1 MSWIQEK
8 VFAQI
13 RTLQKRAGAAEAK
26 AEHLERQLQACL
38 QAAGRLPDKPVVEGD
53 YSWSPAYE
61 AILIL
66 QRRKQ

>member
-1 MSWIQEK
+1 MSWIGEK
-8 VFAQI
+8 IYAQV
-13 RTLQKRAGAAEAK
+13 RELQKRAGAAEAK

-38 QAAGRLPDKPVVEGD
+38 QAAGRLPDRPVVEGD

-66 QRRKQ
+66 QRRNK

>member
-1 MSWIQEK
+1 MSWIGEK
-8 VFAQI
+8 IYAQV
-13 RTLQKRAGAAEAK
+13 RELQKRAGAAEAK
-26 AEHLERQLQACL
+26 AERLDRQLQACL

>member
-1 MSWIQEK
+1 MSWIGEK
-8 VFAQI
+8 IYAQV
-13 RTLQKRAGAAEAK
+13 RELQKRAGAAEAK

-66 QRRKQ
+66 QRRT

>member
-1 MSWIQEK
+1 MSWIGEK
-8 VFAQI
+8 IYAQV
-13 RTLQKRAGAAEAK
+13 RELQKRAGAAEAK

>member
-1 MSWIQEK
+1 MSWIGEK
-8 VFAQI
+8 IYAQV
-13 RTLQKRAGAAEAK
+13 RELQKRAGAAEAK

-61 AILIL
+61 AILML
-66 QRRKQ
+66 QRRTQ